1 MMLVISEVFLTLK
14 LLTAGEKNLWFF
26 FQAKGLPTF
35 LTSPLYPC
43 LYQHTQTLFPSLL
56 LVHPTELRTCHEG

>member
-14 LLTAGEKNLWFF
+14 LLTAGEKKPLVFF
-26 FQAKGLPTF
+26 SSKGSSYFPHFPIVSLPI
-35 LTSPLYPC
+35 P
-43 LYQHTQTLFPSLL
+43 HTQTLFPSLL